1 MFGADPRAAP
11 PGAPA
16 PLRALDPR
24 VRTLWHLTAAVG
36 AAVGVLVATAVGLVA
51 ASAGWTVVAVL
62 AGGAAVL
69 MVVAAAVGPRLAYR
83 RWSWTL
89 TDDHL
94 EVRHGLIVRVRS
106 AIPTFRVQ
114 QVDVRQGPL
123 ERAFGVVTLQITTA
137 SAASDGVLPGIAAE
151 QAEAVR
157 REILARIAA
166 DDGV

>member
-1 MFGADPRAAP
+1 MSGADPRAAP

-16 PLRALDPR
+16 PLRSLDPR

-36 AAVGVLVATAVGLVA
+36 AAVVA
-51 ASAGWTVVAVL
+51 
-62 AGGAAVL
+62 
-69 MVVAAAVGPRLAYR
+69 PRLAYR